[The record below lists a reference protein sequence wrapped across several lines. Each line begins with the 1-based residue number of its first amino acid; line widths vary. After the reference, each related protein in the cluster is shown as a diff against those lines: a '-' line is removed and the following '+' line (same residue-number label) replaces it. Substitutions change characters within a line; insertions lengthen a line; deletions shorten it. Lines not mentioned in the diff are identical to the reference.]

1 VSRRRGLA
9 LGALIA
15 VGGHQAVLA
24 VGHDNAASDG
34 GLQAAAHP
42 AAWGIAVALVVLAA
56 LWAAAWIG
64 WRIVALRLRL
74 ADIPSLRLPRG
85 DSMPA
90 TWLRLLATAVLIFLL
105 QENAEHLAAHGHLPL
120 LDPLLSGQYQATVPI
135 FSGLALLVTI
145 ASLAIGTR
153 LADLGAAVW
162 RLRSQ
167 IPRAP
172 KCMKRWQSV
181 SADRRLLARL
191 CIGLSDRR
199 GPPIAV
205 PV

>member
-1 VSRRRGLA
+1 M
-9 LGALIA
+9 A
-15 VGGHQAVLA
+15 VT
-24 VGHDNAASDG
+24 
-34 GLQAAAHP
+34 
-42 AAWGIAVALVVLAA
+42 LVVLAA

-85 DSMPA
+85 EGMPA

-120 LDPLLSGQYQATVPI
+120 LDPLLSGQYQATLPI
-135 FSGLALLVTI
+135 FSGLALLVSI

-153 LADLGAAVW
+153 LADLGTAES
-162 RLRSQ
+162 RLRSR

-172 KCMKRWQSV
+172 QRVERWQSV
-181 SADRRLLARL
+181 VADRRLLARL
-191 CIGLSDRR
+191 TIGLGDRR
-199 GPPIAV
+199 GPPITV